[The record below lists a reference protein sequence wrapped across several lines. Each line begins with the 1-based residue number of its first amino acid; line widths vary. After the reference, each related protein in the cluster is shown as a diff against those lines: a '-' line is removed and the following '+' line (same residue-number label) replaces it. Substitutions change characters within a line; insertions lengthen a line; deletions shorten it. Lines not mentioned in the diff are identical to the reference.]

1 MWVLKR
7 LIEKGVKRE
16 DILMTYKSR
25 IRTHLERNSPLFHY
39 SISNKL
45 SNKIEKVQKA
55 CVFIILGKSAKAN
68 YCANL
73 KMLDLE
79 SMFDRREKLCKNFAR
94 KSTKNS
100 AHRNMYTWSKGI
112 QTRAKPK
119 VIIPH
124 AKTKR
129 YATSAIPSLSRLIN
143 TL

>member
-25 IRTHLERNSPLFHY
+25 ISTHLERNSPLFHY
-39 SISNKL
+39 SISNK
-45 SNKIEKVQKA
+45 IEKVQKA
-55 CVFIILGKSAKAN
+55 CVYIILGKSAKAN
-68 YCANL
+68 YSANL
-73 KMLDLE
+73 KLLDLE

-94 KSTKNS
+94 KSIKNA

-119 VIIPH
+119 VIVPH